1 MTANKRE
8 RTDLDDLLK
17 RALADDLP
25 ADVAAGMRE
34 RIARFR
40 SAAAGEKERAA
51 AGAWL
56 FRRAVWAAVSVLML
70 VSGILL
76 QGSASRSPLADRISR
91 VKAGF
96 AAVEPGR
103 GPGFASSGRT
113 AVPDLSPVT
122 RRMSHERES

>member
-25 ADVAAGMRE
+25 ADAAAGMRE

-51 AGAWL
+51 AWTWF

-103 GPGFASSGRT
+103 GPGFASPGRT

>member
-1 MTANKRE
+1 MTATKNE

-40 SAAAGEKERAA
+40 SAADGEKERSAA
-51 AGAWL
+51 RTWL

-96 AAVEPGR
+96 ASAAPGR
-103 GPGFASSGRT
+103 GPGLASSGRT
-113 AVPDLSPVT
+113 AAPDPSSII
-122 RRMSHERES
+122 RRISHERES

>member
-25 ADVAAGMRE
+25 ADVAAGMRD
-34 RIARFR
+34 RIERFR
-40 SAAAGEKERAA
+40 SGADKDEARAA
-51 AGAWL
+51 ARPWI
-56 FRRAVWAAVSVLML
+56 FRKVVWVAVSVLML